1 MMKVKNME
9 EKSKKQS
16 KKWLIAL
23 VVIILVVVIGVA
35 LYFIFTNINGGIR
48 KETFTEENY
57 QELMNRIGEELK
69 DSDDLYYISYSA
81 IYYMTKDGLSSALA
95 GNNDEKEMYKSFF
108 GKTVQDMIN
117 EGKNLMKENN
127 VSIDEYKK
135 QIENTIVDTLN

>member
-1 MMKVKNME
+1 ME

-16 KKWLIAL
+16 KKWLNAL

-69 DSDDLYYISYSA
+69 DTDDLYYISYSA
-81 IYYMTKDGLSSALA
+81 IYYMAKDGLSSAFT

-117 EGKNLMKENN
+117 EGKNLMQENN
-127 VSIDEYKK
+127 ISIDEYKK
-135 QIENTIVDTLN
+135 QIENTINTMD

>member
-1 MMKVKNME
+1 ME

-16 KKWLIAL
+16 KSWLIVL
-23 VVIILVVVIGVA
+23 IVIILVVVIGVA
-35 LYFIFTNINGGIR
+35 LYFTFTNINGGIR
-48 KETFTEENY
+48 KETFSEENY